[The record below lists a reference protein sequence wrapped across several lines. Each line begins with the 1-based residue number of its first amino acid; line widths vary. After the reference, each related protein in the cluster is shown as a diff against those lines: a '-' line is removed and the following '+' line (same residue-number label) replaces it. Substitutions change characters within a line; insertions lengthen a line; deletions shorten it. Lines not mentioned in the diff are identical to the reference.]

1 MRATLAFNGLT
12 IRRKFREA
20 NFWKMMDS
28 FVSLAHASLAALR
41 TLWQQLLACLNLTLD
56 SED

>member
-1 MRATLAFNGLT
+1 
-12 IRRKFREA
+12 
-20 NFWKMMDS
+20 MDS

-41 TLWQQLLACLNLTLD
+41 TIWQQLLACLNLTLD